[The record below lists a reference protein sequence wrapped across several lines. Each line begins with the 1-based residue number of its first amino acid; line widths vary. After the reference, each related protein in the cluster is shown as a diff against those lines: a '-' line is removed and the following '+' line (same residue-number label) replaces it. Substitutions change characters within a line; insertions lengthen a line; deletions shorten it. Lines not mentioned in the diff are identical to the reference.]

1 MLFAI
6 IAVFFKFI
14 DIFAF
19 DWIFIGLTIDFSFIG
34 VHIII
39 GLDKRKTGSSHP
51 VLQIFWLLKIL
62 VDIVLKKFIHY
73 KQIHL
78 IIICLDGFC
87 ISYIRIISLFIS
99 YIYYLFILY
108 RDNYSILSQQIIISQ
123 SDQHFQIVKSRNKKL
138 EIHLR
143 KRLIIIK

>member
-14 DIFAF
+14 NIFAF

-62 VDIVLKKFIHY
+62 VDIVLKKSIHY

-108 RDNYSILSQQIIISQ
+108 RDDYSVLSQQIIISQ
-123 SDQHFQIVKSRNKKL
+123 SDQHFQIVKSR
-138 EIHLR
+138 EI
-143 KRLIIIK
+143 KN